1 MKTGAAMA
9 PFTCPK
15 CAACL
20 SPQEVADG
28 WCEAC
33 GKKLPPTF
41 RATVA
46 AAPGNSGILPN
57 AGWADRILFA
67 VGLLFVVTLLVVS
80 IMRNGLPGVWKWLQA
95 MFLFVIFLSLVNMLE
110 RYCQL
115 YPHWRSAYR
124 VCAVVCVL
132 AGMAFAVL
140 IVLTRWRPFF

>member
-1 MKTGAAMA
+1 MA

-15 CAACL
+15 CSAGL

-33 GKKLPPTF
+33 GKKLPPAL
-41 RATVA
+41 RAAPA
-46 AAPGNSGILPN
+46 AAPGNSGVLPN
-57 AGWADRILFA
+57 AGWADRLLFA
-67 VGLLFVVTLLVVS
+67 LGLLFVAALLAAGVV
-80 IMRNGLPGVWKWLQA
+80 RAGLPGVWKWLQA

-124 VCAVVCVL
+124 VCAAVCVL
-132 AGMAFAVL
+132 AGMAFAAL
-140 IVLTRWRPFF
+140 AVLTKWSPFF